1 MDQFLQKNETLRA
14 RVTPDM
20 IMKFEE
26 SRLTQ
31 GNSKHF
37 NRYIAVQQ
45 ASEKDAKAVYN
56 KMQGGGGFYEDFKG
70 QMEERAKE
78 MARSRTGAEEL
89 ERIRAYERRKAE
101 KYRKMKE
108 SVDND
113 IHELTATREAIRN
126 RMNASSAFISSTEEK
141 IELLRKRPKEMERYA
156 SIKNLST
163 PIEEVRGDLKRVEEQ
178 KKDVAK
184 LKERMKASRGSRH
197 QALRDMKQLLA
208 EDANGEG

>member
-1 MDQFLQKNETLRA
+1 M
-14 RVTPDM
+14 M
-20 IMKFEE
+20 
-26 SRLTQ
+26 
-31 GNSKHF
+31 
-37 NRYIAVQQ
+37 
-45 ASEKDAKAVYN
+45 
-56 KMQGGGGFYEDFKG
+56 
-70 QMEERAKE
+70 
-78 MARSRTGAEEL
+78 
-89 ERIRAYERRKAE
+89 RRPRKKAE